1 VKAYLARL
9 RTQERGPAHKPVA
22 VHP

>member
-9 RTQERGPAHKPVA
+9 RAQERGALPKPVA